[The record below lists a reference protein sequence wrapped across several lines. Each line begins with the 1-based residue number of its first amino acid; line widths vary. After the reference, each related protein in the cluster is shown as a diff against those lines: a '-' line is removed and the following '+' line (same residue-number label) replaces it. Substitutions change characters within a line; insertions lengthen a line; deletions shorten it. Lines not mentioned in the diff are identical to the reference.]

1 MNISVAEKRREFR
14 RPANGIVHL
23 KLTTPRP
30 FEVVGRLLD
39 VSDSGFRMT
48 HSYTPLAA
56 GQVVEFRHHENA
68 GRARVVWNRIL
79 GDRVE
84 TGFLIVNSQA

>member
-1 MNISVAEKRREFR
+1 MNISVAEKRREYR
-14 RPANGIVHL
+14 RPASGIVHL

-39 VSDSGFRMT
+39 ISDGGFRMT

-56 GQVVEFRHHENA
+56 GHLVDFRHHESS

-84 TGFLIVNSQA
+84 TGFVVVEP